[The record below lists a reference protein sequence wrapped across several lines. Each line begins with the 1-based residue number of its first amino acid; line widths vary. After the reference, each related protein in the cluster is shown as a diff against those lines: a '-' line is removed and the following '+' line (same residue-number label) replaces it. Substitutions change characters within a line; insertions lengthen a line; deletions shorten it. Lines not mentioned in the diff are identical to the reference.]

1 MTPHQ
6 ELQIIREKARVRR
19 GIKAPPISQFPRI
32 VLIGNWSS
40 GECAGSG
47 RRCSPSGRSTS
58 LLMCQPARF
67 MVIEKS
73 HFLLTVGRTSQ
84 KVRPVSGRTKPSG
97 TLDQNRRMSKDYEE
111 SAETGKAFVLV
122 VMSCLKARRL
132 VRS

>member
-1 MTPHQ
+1 
-6 ELQIIREKARVRR
+6 
-19 GIKAPPISQFPRI
+19 
-32 VLIGNWSS
+32 
-40 GECAGSG
+40 
-47 RRCSPSGRSTS
+47 
-58 LLMCQPARF
+58 

-73 HFLLTVGRTSQ
+73 HFLLTVGRSSQ

-122 VMSCLKARRL
+122 AMSCLIARRL